1 MLTFGGHKGSAL
13 AAMVELA
20 GPLIGDATS
29 KESLAY
35 DDGTGSS
42 PYGGE
47 LIIAL
52 DPERFL
58 GADRAK
64 YFASAEAMFADMQAQ
79 GARIPANAVIGSGG
93 RANETA
99 WRSPRRCTTKSWRC
113 AISAGLIPRAGN
125 PARASF
131 ILPERVA
138 VQALAPYRFGIPA
151 GEVFRLFTRLHL
163 MPHVFLP
170 PDRFLSSQRWASLF
184 NRPLQNARFLSGN
197 GRRLSGGVQRPVPNG
212 AIT

>member
-13 AAMVELA
+13 AAMVELLA
-20 GPLIGDATS
+20 GPLIGDMTS

-79 GARIPANAVIGSGG
+79 GARIPG
-93 RANETA
+93 E
-99 WRSPRRCTTKSWRC
+99 RRYRQRRQSERD
-113 AISAGLIPRAGN
+113 GVEIPRTLYDE
-125 PARASF
+125 
-131 ILPERVA
+131 IVA
-138 VQALAPYRFGIPA
+138 LC
-151 GEVFRLFTRLHL
+151 
-163 MPHVFLP
+163 
-170 PDRFLSSQRWASLF
+170 D
-184 NRPLQNARFLSGN
+184 
-197 GRRLSGGVQRPVPNG
+197 
-212 AIT
+212 

>member
-13 AAMVELA
+13 AAMVELLA
-20 GPLIGDATS
+20 GPLIGDMTS

-64 YFASAEAMFADMQAQ
+64 YFASAERCLLIWRKAHAS
-79 GARIPANAVIGSGG
+79 PANAVIGSGG

-99 WRSPRRCTTKSWRC
+99 WRSP
-113 AISAGLIPRAGN
+113 
-125 PARASF
+125 
-131 ILPERVA
+131 
-138 VQALAPYRFGIPA
+138 
-151 GEVFRLFTRLHL
+151 
-163 MPHVFLP
+163 
-170 PDRFLSSQRWASLF
+170 
-184 NRPLQNARFLSGN
+184 
-197 GRRLSGGVQRPVPNG
+197 
-212 AIT
+212 